1 MTYTSTGSASYDE
14 AFTREIRIL
23 RPDWFDNRAAA
34 LIDTRRK
41 LLQMARNG
49 EKRPRER
56 SHDPEEVRLATA
68 LKRAIMKDPKF
79 KIEIQAANPGWF
91 R

>member
-1 MTYTSTGSASYDE
+1 M
-14 AFTREIRIL
+14 
-23 RPDWFDNRAAA
+23 
-34 LIDTRRK
+34 K

-49 EKRPRER
+49 KKRPRER

-79 KIEIQAANPGWF
+79 KAEIQAANPGWF